1 MYGIIHLDHRA
12 VLTYAV
18 VCMVL
23 YTLIMHDGA
32 AHPRARTHAPPSPP
46 FHLHSQAYDKIDI
59 DGNGK
64 IDLEELETTCKQYE
78 LSYDEAH
85 VKEMLSNMDLNN
97 DGCISFAEFR
107 MFVLT
112 LW

>member
-1 MYGIIHLDHRA
+1 MYGIIHLDH
-12 VLTYAV
+12 
-18 VCMVL
+18 
-23 YTLIMHDGA
+23 
-32 AHPRARTHAPPSPP
+32 ARWCRTSTCTHTRSAPPP

>member
-1 MYGIIHLDHRA
+1 MMPHIHVH
-12 VLTYAV
+12 
-18 VCMVL
+18 
-23 YTLIMHDGA
+23 
-32 AHPRARTHAPPSPP
+32 AHMLRPPP

-64 IDLEELETTCKQYE
+64 IDMEELETTCKQYE